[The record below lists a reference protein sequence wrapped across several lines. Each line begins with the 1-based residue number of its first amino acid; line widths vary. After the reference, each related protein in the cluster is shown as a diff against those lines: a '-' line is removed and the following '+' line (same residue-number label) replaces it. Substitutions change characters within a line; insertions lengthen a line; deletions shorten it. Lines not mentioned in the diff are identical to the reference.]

1 MFTAKDVVELREK
14 TGVGML
20 KCKEALTECN
30 GDLEKAIDYLREK
43 GIANAAKKE
52 GRIAAEGIVESYIHA
67 GGKIG
72 VLIEVNCETDF
83 VAKSDDFKA
92 LVHDIAMHIAAAA
105 PLYVSDA
112 EVDQEALAKEREI
125 YRAQALNEGK
135 PEAVVDKMVE
145 GRVKKYL
152 KEVCLL
158 DQQFVKDP
166 EKDIRTL
173 VNEAIA
179 KIGEKITVRR
189 FVRFVMGEGL
199 EKRNE
204 NFADEI
210 KKQTETNN

>member
-1 MFTAKDVVELREK
+1 MYTSKDVIELRER

-20 KCKEALTECN
+20 KCKEALDATEGN
-30 GDLEKAIDYLREK
+30 MEKAIEYLREK

-52 GRIAAEGIVESYIHA
+52 GRIAAEGVVESYIHQ

-72 VLIEVNCETDF
+72 VLLEVNCETDF

-105 PLYVSDA
+105 PLYVSDQ
-112 EVDQEALAKEREI
+112 EVDQEALNKEREI

-158 DQQFVKDP
+158 DQMFVKEPD
-166 EKDIRTL
+166 KDIRTL
-173 VNEAIA
+173 DNEAIA

-210 KKQTETNN
+210 QKQIQG

>member
-1 MFTAKDVVELREK
+1 MYTSKDVIELRER

-20 KCKEALTECN
+20 KCKEALDATEGN
-30 GDLEKAIDYLREK
+30 MEKAIEYLREK

-52 GRIAAEGIVESYIHA
+52 GRLAAEGVVESYIHQ

-72 VLIEVNCETDF
+72 VLLEVNCETDF

-112 EVDQEALAKEREI
+112 EVDQEALNKEREI

-158 DQQFVKDP
+158 DQMFVKEPD
-166 EKDIRTL
+166 KDIRTL

-210 KKQTETNN
+210 KKQIEG

>member
-1 MFTAKDVVELREK
+1 MYTSKDVIELRER

-20 KCKEALTECN
+20 KCKEALDATEGN
-30 GDLEKAIDYLREK
+30 MEKAIEYLREK

-52 GRIAAEGIVESYIHA
+52 GRIAAEGVVESYIHQ

-72 VLIEVNCETDF
+72 VLVEVNCETDF

-112 EVDQEALAKEREI
+112 EVDQEALNKEREI

-158 DQQFVKDP
+158 DQMFVKEPD
-166 EKDIRTL
+166 KDIRTL

-179 KIGEKITVRR
+179 KIGEKITIRR

-210 KKQTETNN
+210 AKQIQG

>member
-1 MFTAKDVVELREK
+1 MYTSKDVIELRER

-20 KCKEALTECN
+20 KCKEALDATN
-30 GDLEKAIDYLREK
+30 GNMEKAIEYLREK

-52 GRIAAEGIVESYIHA
+52 GRIAAEGVVESYIHQ

-72 VLIEVNCETDF
+72 VLLEVNCETDF

-112 EVDQEALAKEREI
+112 EVDQEALNKEREI

-158 DQQFVKDP
+158 DQMFVKDP
-166 EKDIRTL
+166 SKDIRTL

-199 EKRNE
+199 EKRSE

-210 KKQTETNN
+210 KKQIEG